1 MGQVINCFK
10 ENIWKIF
17 DIYLWRYVLVLDRQ
31 PFLFHLKQAS
41 LTGRPTTLES
51 KRFQDFLKSVGLVL
65 NSIQGRSTI
74 LCLKK
79 EAVGL

>member
-1 MGQVINCFK
+1 M
-10 ENIWKIF
+10 
-17 DIYLWRYVLVLDRQ
+17 LVLDRQ

-65 NSIQGRSTI
+65 NSIQGLSAI